1 MKSANELIG
10 PLALFENHLPTL
22 PFFTP
27 FSHLEVKEDDHG
39 HRPPGLE
46 KVRARGQRRRG
57 WPWPPP
63 SFLNKV
69 RAGGHGQPTYTL
81 VRGKG

>member
-27 FSHLEVKEDDHG
+27 FSHWEVKVDDHG
-39 HRPPGLE
+39 QRPPCLD
-46 KVRARGQRRRG
+46 KVRAKEPKGKRMTMAASF
-57 WPWPPP
+57 PPQHGHLP
-63 SFLNKV
+63 PFLLEE
-69 RAGGHGQPTYTL
+69 GGHGP
-81 VRGKG
+81 

>member
-27 FSHLEVKEDDHG
+27 FSHLEVKVDDQGKEPKGKRMTMAASFPPQHG
-39 HRPPGLE
+39 HLPPFLLE
-46 KVRARGQRRRG
+46 E
-57 WPWPPP
+57 
-63 SFLNKV
+63 
-69 RAGGHGQPTYTL
+69 GGHGP
-81 VRGKG
+81 